1 MKQVLFQKRI
11 YREDLQANPDVLYVF
26 GDNLK
31 RVGLGGQ
38 AKEMRGEPNAIGV
51 ATKRAP
57 DDLTSSFFYDNEF
70 EEVIDLLWQ
79 DFKPIT
85 EALLAGKTVV
95 FPLDG
100 LGTGLS
106 RLPETAPKVDRAL
119 KTMIADTAKAFNREA

>member
-11 YREDLQANPDVLYVF
+11 YREDLQANPDVVYVF
-26 GDNLK
+26 GDNLE

-57 DDLTSSFFYDNEF
+57 DDLTSSFFYDKDF
-70 EEVIDLLWQ
+70 DEVIDLIWQ
-79 DFKPIT
+79 DFKQVT

-106 RLPETAPKVDRAL
+106 RLPETAPKVDRAVKSL
-119 KTMIADTAKAFNREA
+119 IYTTAKTFNSEG